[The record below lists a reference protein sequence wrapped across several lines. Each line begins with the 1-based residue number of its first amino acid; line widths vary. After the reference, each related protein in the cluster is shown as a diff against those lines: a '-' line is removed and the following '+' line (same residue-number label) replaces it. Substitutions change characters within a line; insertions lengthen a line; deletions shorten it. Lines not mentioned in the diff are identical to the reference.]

1 MKNLEYIIK
10 HALTSLKEQAQPVA
24 KETDNA
30 KSDAVDSPFTPAE
43 EKFLGKF
50 DAYGTTH
57 IGIIY
62 SLSDIGIREFITRSG
77 ADLNISPDILISL
90 LRKKTI
96 KLVPY
101 TGWGKNNDYTIELQ
115 LSLDDVKG
123 LGAQDKAK
131 AETGSTASGAA
142 SAPTEPPPPGPE
154 VSWVIPYGELIKE
167 STTIAKQLIAEK
179 SKKKSPD
186 ATIYVD
192 KSRILKRLPKGYI
205 TQLERIIDMMGKRA
219 HTAHEK
225 QRLVADI
232 LDNLAVNLNL
242 TDKQIRKSFEFYK
255 NQNKLK
261 SVIDD
266 LNENI
271 IVEQSIKKP
280 IISPEY
286 RKKWFANQGK
296 LILKVISFWD
306 KIGNSMS
313 GDYTEEEEV
322 FFKTCMDTISNYNT
336 AIMIDAIGTIVYL
349 ANTNSN
355 NKAEYMFMDWIQDN
369 FPLGES
375 WDQLPIPDASL
386 GNAYSLKTLFGGPAR
401 RLVIND
407 NSVADLAHEFVK
419 SLNEKGIGRLDIYGT
434 EIDDEDQLQ
443 KQSREKQIAAKK
455 KSRNWW
461 NPLDWILSHPDFNM
475 QDSPNYNM
483 KTFYPAYS
491 KTEVDSV
498 IGALLAPF
506 RAKGRK
512 ATFVDTLSKE
522 QKIARGKYALAQI
535 AKRVNSFN
543 PKAKIKWTSSDRG
556 KIWVDSKG
564 VGIYI
569 VPASPGKFAG
579 GKSILYADGTL
590 KLYDKQGNLKLTTKW
605 GAEYDTGTWLITWP
619 PNNRS
624 RID

>member
-266 LNENI
+266 LNENTNLMLESYV
-271 IVEQSIKKP
+271 IVESTEHIDYLTKKG
-280 IISPEY
+280 
-286 RKKWFANQGK
+286 FAPYINNAFA
-296 LILKVISFWD
+296 FWNKMPGAID
-306 KIGNSMS
+306 NGMVMTNYSE
-313 GDYTEEEEV
+313 DV
-322 FFKTCMDTISNYNT
+322 FFKVINTYLINSNVADKRKQ
-336 AIMIDAIGTIVYL
+336 AITIDAIAYINQQAGKL
-349 ANTNSN
+349 QGQGFNQSA
-355 NKAEYMFMDWIQDN
+355 KDFCKDWFEEWYFLEI
-369 FPLGES
+369 PLMVAGQS
-375 WDQLPIPDASL
+375 IATFDQLLNCELIYNYVIKSSTDYDSTKQTKA
-386 GNAYSLKTLFGGPAR
+386 LK
-401 RLVIND
+401 D
-407 NSVADLAHEFVK
+407 
-419 SLNEKGIGRLDIYGT
+419 SLNKLRIGYL
-434 EIDDEDQLQ
+434 EISDLQ
-443 KQSREKQIAAKK
+443 TGAGKD
-455 KSRNWW
+455 
-461 NPLDWILSHPDFNM
+461 P
-475 QDSPNYNM
+475 
-483 KTFYPAYS
+483 FYPTYNTSDIQKLVA
-491 KTEVDSV
+491 E
-498 IGALLAPF
+498 LLAPYKSKN
-506 RAKGRK
+506 AVGNKK
-512 ATFVDTLSKE
+512 VNVTFADTLSKE

-535 AKRVNSFN
+535 AKRINSFA
-543 PKAKIKWTSSDRG
+543 PKAKTKFAFTETS
-556 KIWVDSKG
+556 KFKKTWVDSKG
-564 VGIYI
+564 IGILI
-569 VPASPGKFAG
+569 IPASPGKFTM
-579 GKSILYADGTL
+579 YADGTF
-590 KLYDKQGNLKLTTKW
+590 KAYDNQNNLLTT
-605 GAEYDTGTWLITWP
+605 TTWTADYADKSAFGPAGWFIKGGGDVAFY
-619 PNNRS
+619 
-624 RID
+624 I

>member
-10 HALTSLKEQAQPVA
+10 HALNSLKEQAQPVA

-101 TGWGKNNDYTIELQ
+101 TGWGRNNDYTIELQ

-142 SAPTEPPPPGPE
+142 SPTSAPTEPPPPGPE

-179 SKKKSPD
+179 SKKKKSD

-271 IVEQSIKKP
+271 IVEQSIEKP

-286 RKKWFANQGK
+286 KKKWFANNGK

-313 GDYTEEEEV
+313 GDYTEEEKV

-355 NKAEYMFMDWIQDN
+355 NKAEYMFMDWIQYN
-369 FPLGES
+369 YFPLGES

-386 GNAYSLKTLFGGPAR
+386 GNAYSLETLFGGPAR

-407 NSVADLAHEFVK
+407 DTVADLAHKFVK

-443 KQSREKQIAAKK
+443 KQTREKQIAAKK

-461 NPLDWILSHPDFNM
+461 NPLDWIKAHPDFNM
-475 QDSPNYNM
+475 EDSPNYNM

-506 RAKGRK
+506 RAKGKK

-522 QKIARGKYALAQI
+522 QKIARGKFATSQI
-535 AKRVNSFN
+535 IKKINAMY
-543 PKAKIKWTSSDRG
+543 PKAKTKWTGDPNG
-556 KIWVDSKG
+556 KSWVDSKG

-569 VPASPGKFAG
+569 IPSSGGG
-579 GKSILYADGTL
+579 GKYIIYADGTL
-590 KLYDKQGNLKLTTKW
+590 KTYFPGGQFNSTEKLTNKIVRFNGDKW
-605 GAEYDTGTWLITWP
+605 WIK
-619 PNNRS
+619 NRV
-624 RID
+624 IN